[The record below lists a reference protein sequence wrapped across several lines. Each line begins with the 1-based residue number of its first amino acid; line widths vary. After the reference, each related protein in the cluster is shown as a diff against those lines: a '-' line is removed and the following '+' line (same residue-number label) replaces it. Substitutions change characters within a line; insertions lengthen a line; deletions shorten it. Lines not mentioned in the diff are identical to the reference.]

1 MTDAELLRFCDFVR
15 DQVGL
20 DFPQKN
26 WSSLRRT
33 LSRGAASH
41 GFISVAE
48 FVKWITEI
56 SDHEKKI
63 DILASLLTI
72 GETFFFRDP
81 KTFDGIEHFII
92 PDVIRSKSEIQKT
105 FRIWSA
111 GCSTGEEP
119 YSLAILCTRT
129 LLSAS
134 NLQIQILATDI
145 NKESLKKA
153 KIGFY
158 KEWSFRGAPPWLK
171 KDYFLKVPGGYELN
185 STIRSMVEFRRL
197 NLVSFDYSSIL
208 NDFGPV
214 DLILCRNT
222 IMYFTAEVRKRIVE
236 NMLLWLN
243 VGGWLILSPSEVPHV
258 VHRKLRLMTL
268 PGAILF
274 RRKSGAEDIIRSFQ
288 SLDPQ
293 AIHTIKPDKKKDWW
307 IIDELLK
314 AKAPVVKHRPFTEQE
329 PHENLGLEEE
339 LKKARQEFELANY
352 NETVNILKNFSS
364 NIETDPG
371 LLGPVCYL
379 LAKAYANLGMLKE
392 AQDSIEQ
399 ALKVDKLNIAYHHI
413 FASILQAKE
422 MPEEA
427 SRRLERILFLDP
439 DHIMANVTLA
449 TIQTK
454 LNNKSKAVRHIRNA
468 MTLLDGLSPEEVV
481 PDSDGVTAAHLR
493 EMVKSAMLVVDEK
506 NRR

>member
-1 MTDAELLRFCDFVR
+1 VTDAELLSFCDFVR

-197 NLVSFDYSSIL
+197 NLVAIDYSSIL

-274 RRKSGAEDIIRSFQ
+274 RRKSGAEDIVRSFQ
-288 SLDPQ
+288 FLEPQ
-293 AIHTIKPDKKKDWW
+293 FIHTIKPDKKKD
-307 IIDELLK
+307 
-314 AKAPVVKHRPFTEQE
+314 
-329 PHENLGLEEE
+329 
-339 LKKARQEFELANY
+339 
-352 NETVNILKNFSS
+352 
-364 NIETDPG
+364 
-371 LLGPVCYL
+371 
-379 LAKAYANLGMLKE
+379 
-392 AQDSIEQ
+392 
-399 ALKVDKLNIAYHHI
+399 
-413 FASILQAKE
+413 
-422 MPEEA
+422 
-427 SRRLERILFLDP
+427 
-439 DHIMANVTLA
+439 
-449 TIQTK
+449 
-454 LNNKSKAVRHIRNA
+454 
-468 MTLLDGLSPEEVV
+468 
-481 PDSDGVTAAHLR
+481 
-493 EMVKSAMLVVDEK
+493 
-506 NRR
+506 

>member
-1 MTDAELLRFCDFVR
+1 
-15 DQVGL
+15 
-20 DFPQKN
+20 
-26 WSSLRRT
+26 
-33 LSRGAASH
+33 
-41 GFISVAE
+41 
-48 FVKWITEI
+48 
-56 SDHEKKI
+56 
-63 DILASLLTI
+63 
-72 GETFFFRDP
+72 
-81 KTFDGIEHFII
+81 
-92 PDVIRSKSEIQKT
+92 
-105 FRIWSA
+105 
-111 GCSTGEEP
+111 
-119 YSLAILCTRT
+119 
-129 LLSAS
+129 
-134 NLQIQILATDI
+134 
-145 NKESLKKA
+145 
-153 KIGFY
+153 Y
-158 KEWSFRGAPPWLK
+158 KEWSFRGAPQWLK

-197 NLVSFDYSSIL
+197 NLASFDYSSIL

-243 VGGWLILSPSEVPHV
+243 AGGWLILSPSEVPHV

-268 PGAILF
+268 PGAIFF
-274 RRKSGAEDIIRSFQ
+274 RRNSGAEDILRSFQ
-288 SLDPQ
+288 SLEPQ
-293 AIHTIKPDKKKDWW
+293 AIHTIRPDKKKDWW
-307 IIDELLK
+307 IIDELQK
-314 AKAPVVKHRPFTEQE
+314 AKASVLKHRPFAEQE

-339 LKKARQEFELANY
+339 LQKARQEFELANY
-352 NETVNILKNFSS
+352 NETINILKNLSS
-364 NIETDPG
+364 NIEMDPA
-371 LLGPVCYL
+371 LLGPICYL

-413 FASILQAKE
+413 FALILQAKE

-454 LNNKSKAVRHIRNA
+454 LNNKSKALRHIRNS

-481 PDSDGVTAAHLR
+481 PNSDGATAAHLR
-493 EMVKSAMLVVDEK
+493 EMVKSAMLVVNEK

>member
-1 MTDAELLRFCDFVR
+1 
-15 DQVGL
+15 
-20 DFPQKN
+20 
-26 WSSLRRT
+26 
-33 LSRGAASH
+33 
-41 GFISVAE
+41 VAE

-56 SDHEKKI
+56 SEHEKKI

-81 KTFDGIEHFII
+81 NTFDGIEHFII

-243 VGGWLILSPSEVPHV
+243 VG
-258 VHRKLRLMTL
+258 
-268 PGAILF
+268 
-274 RRKSGAEDIIRSFQ
+274 
-288 SLDPQ
+288 
-293 AIHTIKPDKKKDWW
+293 
-307 IIDELLK
+307 
-314 AKAPVVKHRPFTEQE
+314 
-329 PHENLGLEEE
+329 
-339 LKKARQEFELANY
+339 
-352 NETVNILKNFSS
+352 
-364 NIETDPG
+364 
-371 LLGPVCYL
+371 
-379 LAKAYANLGMLKE
+379 
-392 AQDSIEQ
+392 
-399 ALKVDKLNIAYHHI
+399 
-413 FASILQAKE
+413 
-422 MPEEA
+422 
-427 SRRLERILFLDP
+427 
-439 DHIMANVTLA
+439 
-449 TIQTK
+449 
-454 LNNKSKAVRHIRNA
+454 
-468 MTLLDGLSPEEVV
+468 
-481 PDSDGVTAAHLR
+481 
-493 EMVKSAMLVVDEK
+493 
-506 NRR
+506 